1 MSEELDKDSYTTTD
15 NRQVIISHMDAI
27 NTLLQLKNQVLG
39 LMRDD
44 ASRTAIRAL
53 VNYDG
58 ILDTIS
64 DHVCTLMDRYSGP
77 ALNQVKLVVRK
88 QYMVLRDRKD
98 GVPPVEAILGCEIK
112 YIHYCLSISAL
123 NTDKLLE
130 PYKDRIVEVEVS
142 TDNSRSI
149 ADTVIW
155 LSPIDTSDL
164 VDQMQDNKDTSDD
177 YTSRMASHLVDRM
190 LGDDDDDD

>member
-1 MSEELDKDSYTTTD
+1 MSEELDKGSYTTTD
-15 NRQVIISHMDAI
+15 NRQAIISHMDAI
-27 NTLLQLKNQVLG
+27 STLLLLKNQVLG

-44 ASRTAIRAL
+44 ASRTAVRAL

-88 QYMVLRDRKD
+88 QYAVMRDRKD
-98 GVPPVEAILGCEIK
+98 DVPPVDAILSCEIK
-112 YIHYCLSISAL
+112 YIHYCLSINAL
-123 NTDKLLE
+123 DTDKLLE
-130 PYKDRIVEVEVS
+130 PYKNRIVEVEVS

-149 ADTVIW
+149 AYTVIW
-155 LSPIDTSDL
+155 LSPIDIIDL
-164 VDQMQDNKDTSDD
+164 VDQMQDNRDTSD
-177 YTSRMASHLVDRM
+177 YYISRMV
-190 LGDDDDDD
+190 